1 MNRAFVT
8 GASGFIGAAVARR
21 LVAEGIPTAVL
32 LRPTSDPWRLGDT
45 LPSVTVI
52 EGSFYEPAGYE
63 AALADFAPDTVFH
76 LAWHG
81 VGRKRRDD
89 PEQVRI
95 NVLGTIDLF
104 LAAVRAG
111 ARSFIAAG
119 SQAEYGPS
127 DQRIAEGH
135 PTRPA
140 SLYGAAKLATLTLLE
155 RLAVTHAIRL
165 AWLRVFSV
173 YGPDDDEGTLVSL
186 LTRQLLAGERPAVTA
201 GTQAWDYLHVDD
213 AAAAFLA
220 VGNTAASGVFNVGA
234 GVAPPLRDTIALL
247 RNLIDPALEIGFGEV
262 PLGPSAVTWLEPD
275 VSRLQ
280 AATGWSP
287 KVPLEEGLQTT
298 IERQKQRFGMEVAE
312 NEFIDR

>member
-21 LVAEGIPTAVL
+21 LVAEGVPTAVL
-32 LRPTSDPWRLGDT
+32 LRPTSHPWRLGDS
-45 LPSVTVI
+45 LPHLTVI
-52 EGSFYEPAGYE
+52 EGSFHEPAGYE

-81 VGRKRRDD
+81 VGRSRRDD

-95 NVLGTIDLF
+95 NVPGTIDLF

-111 ARSFIAAG
+111 AKSFIAAG

-127 DQRIAEGH
+127 DRRIDEGH
-135 PTRPA
+135 PTRPGT
-140 SLYGAAKLATLTLLE
+140 LYGAAKLATLMLLE
-155 RLAVTHAIRL
+155 RLAAAHAVRL

-173 YGPDDDEGTLVSL
+173 YGPQDDEGTLLGSL
-186 LTRQLLAGERPAVTA
+186 VPRLLAGERPAVTS
-201 GTQAWDYLHVDD
+201 GTQLWDYLHVDD

-220 VGNTAASGVFNVGA
+220 VARSAAAGVFNVGA
-234 GVAPPLRDTIALL
+234 GVAPPLRDSITLV
-247 RNLIDPALEIGFGEV
+247 RDLIDPALEIGFGEV
-262 PLGPSAVTWLEPD
+262 PLGPGAVTRLEPD
-275 VSRLQ
+275 VCRLK

-287 KVPLEEGLQTT
+287 RVLLADGLRST
-298 IERQKQRFGMEVAE
+298 IEWQRHRCGMEVAG
-312 NEFIDR
+312 NVVVDR